1 MYGGVGMKMK
11 FYLEIPSFL
20 EVIFCRF
27 HKRFWNFQAPHDVA
41 WFFFNFFSIVSS
53 KNNLAKLFPVVFLI
67 VKLAK
72 SKNNLEVSISQK
84 QSKNY

>member
-1 MYGGVGMKMK
+1 VGC
-11 FYLEIPSFL
+11 
-20 EVIFCRF
+20 V
-27 HKRFWNFQAPHDVA
+27 PHEVA

-72 SKNNLEVSISQK
+72 SKNNLKVSISQK
-84 QSKNY
+84 QSKNN